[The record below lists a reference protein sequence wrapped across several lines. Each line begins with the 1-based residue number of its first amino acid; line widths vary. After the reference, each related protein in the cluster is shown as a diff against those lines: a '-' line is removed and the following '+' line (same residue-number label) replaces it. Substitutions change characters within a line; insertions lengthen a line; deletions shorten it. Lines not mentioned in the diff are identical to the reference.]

1 MEYAV
6 TNEQSGRG
14 RGEAPC
20 RRCAAIRLV
29 LVCTTLVIMAALFAS
44 MARAEEGGSW
54 WQTGAKILQGVAG
67 AKTQGEAS
75 GSVAASLPT
84 EDLIAGLREA
94 LTVGTER
101 VVSQL
106 GQPGGFSQDPAIH
119 IPLPESLQ
127 GVHKALG
134 AVGMG
139 GMMTDLE
146 TRLNIAAET
155 ATPKAK
161 ELFVDAISTMS
172 VEDAQ
177 GIYNGPP
184 DAATRYFQDRM
195 RGPLAQEMQ
204 PVVSDA
210 LNQAGAVQMYDQ
222 VMGQYAQMP
231 FVPDVKADLQA
242 HVTQKGIDGIFHYLA
257 QEEAAIRQNP
267 AKRTT
272 ELLQKVFGQQ

>member
-1 MEYAV
+1 MEYVV
-6 TNEQSGRG
+6 TNEQGRSGRQ
-14 RGEAPC
+14 PC
-20 RRCAAIRLV
+20 RRCATIRLV
-29 LVCTTLVIMAALFAS
+29 LVCATLAIMAALFAS
-44 MARAEEGGSW
+44 LAKAEEGGSW
-54 WQTGAKILQGVAG
+54 WQKGAKILQGVTG
-67 AKTQGEAS
+67 AQTSAS
-75 GSVAASLPT
+75 GNVAASLPHA
-84 EDLIAGLREA
+84 DLVAGLREA

-101 VVSQL
+101 VVNQL
-106 GQPGGFSQDPAIH
+106 GQAGGFSQDPAIH

-127 GVHKALG
+127 GVQKALN

-146 TRLNIAAET
+146 NRLNIAAET

-161 ELFVDAISTMS
+161 QLFVDAIAGMS

-177 GIYNGPP
+177 GIYNGPN

-204 PVVSDA
+204 PVIEDA
-210 LNQAGAVQMYDQ
+210 LSQAGAVQMYDQ
-222 VMGQYAQMP
+222 VMGEYGQLP

-242 HVTQKGIDGIFHYLA
+242 HVTNKGIDGIFHYLA
-257 QEEAAIRQNP
+257 QEEAAIRQDP

-272 ELLQKVFGQQ
+272 ELLQKVFAKQ